1 MSAGGDGD
9 RRRTERD
16 QLHRRAR
23 YYRVG
28 ARRARW
34 LGPLLWA
41 AWLLLGAGAA
51 VAYGTWALLDETIE
65 DVSPDTARVKQAR
78 QVIDPVLPG
87 APQNILLIGSDS
99 RGRSAGDPGRSDSI
113 ILVRVDEQQGFISML
128 SFPRDSFVSIP
139 GAGQDR
145 INAAYSIGGPA
156 KVIETVKALTGQ
168 PVQGYVNVDFKGFAN
183 LVDDIG
189 GVYLDVDRRYFNDN
203 SGPGDDYEAIDLAAG
218 YQRLFGDDALD
229 YVRYR
234 HTDSDFARIARQQAF
249 LTEVKRR
256 TKSLGNFTQGPAF
269 LSLLRG
275 NIETDIRSPRR
286 LLDLIQASLSTPD
299 ERVFRVS
306 VPGGLGMTAAGA
318 SIVTIDPATLQQKVQ
333 EWLNPDFLSASAP
346 KIDPAAVRVRVLNG
360 SGRTLIGEDMA
371 GLLRGRGY
379 RALAGGN
386 ADSFGYTTTTVLYD
400 PGRAKSIAA
409 GRALKA
415 AIGPQTGLSP
425 LRRGQAGGGDAV
437 VVVGT
442 DFTGALYRAPKTS
455 TKPAPPD
462 TVATAALVPAF
473 RDIQR
478 RTGLRLAVPL
488 KVARGSS
495 VKQVR
500 VYRVNTGGRGPWAA
514 KVVFSRQTGGLPEYW
529 GVQMVD
535 SRLADVAIL
544 DGETGT
550 LPKRSGLAPL
560 KTYYNGK
567 FLTREAFEYNGVTY
581 WISNALDKDDSL
593 TAETMHEIA
602 RSFRPVATAR
612 LPRGATD
619 PGMSVEFDAATP

>member
-1 MSAGGDGD
+1 
-9 RRRTERD
+9 
-16 QLHRRAR
+16 
-23 YYRVG
+23 VG
-28 ARRARW
+28 AAV
-34 LGPLLWA
+34 WA
-41 AWLLLGAGAA
+41 VWLLIGATCA
-51 VAYGTWALLDETIE
+51 VAYGTWALLDETIA
-65 DVSPDTARVKQAR
+65 DVSPNTVRVNKAR
-78 QVIDPVLPG
+78 QVTDPVLPG
-87 APQNILLIGSDS
+87 AAQNILLIGSDS
-99 RGRSAGDPGRSDSI
+99 RGRTAGDPGRSDSI
-113 ILVRVDEQQGFISML
+113 ILVRVDSQQGFISML
-128 SFPRDSFVSIP
+128 SFPRDSYVSIP
-139 GAGQDR
+139 GAGQDK

-168 PVQGYVNVDFKGFAN
+168 PINDFVNIDFKGFAS

-189 GVYLDVDRRYFNDN
+189 GVYVDVDRKYFNDN
-203 SGPGDDYEAIDLAAG
+203 SGPGDSYEAIDLKPG

-269 LSLLRG
+269 LGLLRG
-275 NIETDIRSPRR
+275 NIETSIRSPRR
-286 LLDLIQASLSTPD
+286 LLDLVQRALQTPD

-318 SIVTIDPATLQQKVQ
+318 SIVTIDPGTLQQKVQ
-333 EWLNPDFLSASAP
+333 EWLNPDFLGSTAP
-346 KIDPAAVRVRVLNG
+346 KIDPASVRVRVLNG
-360 SGRTLIGEDMA
+360 SGRTLVGEDMA

-386 ADSFGYTTTTVLYD
+386 ADNFGYTKTTVLFD
-400 PGRAKSIAA
+400 AGRARSIAA
-409 GRALKA
+409 GRALQA
-415 AIGPQTGLSP
+415 AIGPQTGLAP
-425 LRRGQAGGGDAV
+425 LRPGQAGGNDAV

-442 DFTGALYRAPKTS
+442 DFTGALYKAPKTAS
-455 TKPAPPD
+455 RPPAPD
-462 TVATAALVPAF
+462 TVSTAALVPVF
-473 RDIQR
+473 RGIER
-478 RTGLRLAVPL
+478 STGMKLAVPL

-495 VKQVR
+495 VRQVR

-514 KVVFSRQTGGLPEYW
+514 KIVFARNTGGTPEYW
-529 GVQMVD
+529 GVQAVK
-535 SRLADVAIL
+535 SKLSDVPIL

-550 LPKRSGLAPL
+550 LPKRSGLVPL
-560 KTYYNGK
+560 KTYYNGR

-581 WISNALDKDDSL
+581 WISNALDKDNSL

-602 RSFRPVATAR
+602 RSFRPVASAR

-619 PGMSVEFDAATP
+619 PGMTIESDASTP